1 MTTNVLP
8 GTQHEGADCG
18 PGLWRRFFADGS
30 SVVTNIRMAGTARKR
45 GSLLINAA
53 TALLLILAI
62 ALYVVSINA
71 QFAYVMHVKHDDL
84 VSWIE
89 AASLDGGMAV
99 FTLLALGLARAGQTA
114 RIERLAIVACAFGSA
129 VMNWAA
135 ASTVDVRSELAYT
148 IPPLFL
154 AGVVDRTVSVIR
166 RHYLGDED
174 ASAWSNL
181 GKVSL
186 YTLRLVVAP
195 PSTVTGLRRV
205 LLERTPL
212 PAKPKPEIEQPEPEP
227 LRLHPMLELPAG
239 KSVPWPRQQQPQR
252 PSRNGRKLNGATRTG
267 RPSKTKAFLA
277 TCENKYGALAAIEL
291 TNVYKIANEIA
302 PEHELHPGSARSALR
317 SAILKARAL

>member
-1 MTTNVLP
+1 MTTNVI
-8 GTQHEGADCG
+8 HDRDADCG
-18 PGLWRRFFADGS
+18 PGLWRRFYDNGS
-30 SVVTNIRMAGTARKR
+30 SVVTNIRIAGEGRKR

-53 TALLLILAI
+53 TALLMVLAI

-99 FTLLALGLARAGQTA
+99 FTLLALGLARAGQSA
-114 RIERLAIVACAFGSA
+114 RIERLAIVACAIGSA
-129 VMNWAA
+129 VMNYAA
-135 ASTVDVRSELAYT
+135 ASTVDVRSELAYC

-205 LLERTPL
+205 LLDRTPL
-212 PAKPKPEIEQPEPEP
+212 PAKPKAEIEQPEAQPQP
-227 LRLHPMLELPAG
+227 LILHPMLELPAG
-239 KSVPWPRQQQPQR
+239 KAVPWPRQQQPKR
-252 PSRNGRKLNGATRTG
+252 PSRNGHKLNGATHAG
-267 RPSKTKAFLA
+267 RPSKTKQFLTA
-277 TCENKYGALAAIEL
+277 CENKHGALAAIDL
-291 TNVYKIANEIA
+291 ANVYKIANEIA
-302 PEHELHPGSARSALR
+302 PEHELHPGSARTALR
-317 SAILKARAL
+317 SAILKARAQ